1 MFLTSIT
8 TPIPCRCMSIPPPLP
23 LLMVIQAMTTATVPT
38 IGEPGK
44 LDEVSRTVTVEMSD
58 TMRFSPENLE
68 VKHGETLRL
77 VVKNT
82 GKIHHELTLG
92 TIDDL
97 KAHAALMLKHPNMA
111 HKDPNMVQVEPGAS
125 GEIVWKFSQAGTID
139 FACLQPG
146 HYDAGM
152 KGKVAVLH

>member
-1 MFLTSIT
+1 
-8 TPIPCRCMSIPPPLP
+8 
-23 LLMVIQAMTTATVPT
+23 MVIQAMTTATVPT